1 MKKLAN
7 NIAFYNIFL
16 CDYYGKCSMYIVIV
30 VQFNMFAW
38 ICFIF
43 EMCKCRNVFFP
54 LFIFYLLYFFIS
66 VH

>member
-38 ICFIF
+38 ICFIV
-43 EMCKCRNVFFP
+43 EMCKCRNVFFSIVYI
-54 LFIFYLLYFFIS
+54 LSTIFFIF
-66 VH
+66 